1 VHTFSRT
8 RLVVFALLIL
18 AITLITLDYRSGGN
32 SPLRGVG
39 SDVFGPFETGA
50 GYVTRPVASA
60 FDAVTGDDSGK
71 ITALQQ
77 QNDELR
83 AELAQAQTNAGDV
96 PQLKSLD
103 QLADRDGYHV
113 LAASVVG
120 AGGSY
125 SDTVTLDAGT
135 QDGVAVNDTVLN
147 GAGLIGTVT
156 AVGPQSS
163 TVLMASDADSVV
175 GVRLEGP
182 GADGAI
188 GAVSGTGSSMVAAGS
203 LRLRLFDASATLS
216 PGEELVTFGS
226 VNDSPYV
233 PGVPVGVVTTVTSGP
248 GALTQTANVRPFVDF
263 SSVGVVGIVVRAGKA
278 G

>member
-1 VHTFSRT
+1 MHAFSRT
-8 RLVVFALLIL
+8 RFVVFALLIL

-39 SDVFGPFETGA
+39 ADVFGPIEKGTGF
-50 GYVTRPVASA
+50 VTHPVASA

-83 AELAQAQTNAGDV
+83 AQLAQAQTAEQQI

-103 QLADRDGYHV
+103 QLASRDGYHV
-113 LAASVVG
+113 VAASVVG

-125 SDTVTLDAGT
+125 SDTVTLDAGSR
-135 QDGVAVNDTVLN
+135 DGLAVNDTVLN
-147 GAGLIGTVT
+147 GAGLLGTVT
-156 AVGPQSS
+156 AVGSESS
-163 TVLMASDADSVV
+163 TVLLATDADSVV
-175 GVRLEGP
+175 GVRLEGK
-182 GADGAI
+182 GQGAI
-188 GAVSGTGSSMVAAGS
+188 GAITGTGSTMASS
-203 LRLRLFDASATLS
+203 STLRLRLFDATATLR

-233 PGVPVGVVTTVTSGP
+233 PGVPVGTVTSVTSGP
-248 GALTQTANVRPFVDF
+248 GALTQTALVQPFADF
-263 SSVGVVGIVVRAGKA
+263 SSLGVVGVVVRPGK

>member
-1 VHTFSRT
+1 MHAFSRT
-8 RLVVFALLIL
+8 RFVVFALLIL

-32 SPLRGVG
+32 SPLRAVG
-39 SDVFGPFETGA
+39 SDVFGPFEKGA

-83 AELAQAQTNAGDV
+83 AQLAQAQTAEGQI

-103 QLADRDGYHV
+103 QLASRGGYHV
-113 LAASVVG
+113 VAASVIG

-125 SDTVTLDAGT
+125 SDTVTLDAGSR
-135 QDGVAVNDTVLN
+135 DGVAVNDTVLN
-147 GAGLIGTVT
+147 GAGLLGTVT
-156 AVGPQSS
+156 AVGSESS
-163 TVLMASDADSVV
+163 TVLLATDADSVV
-175 GVRLEGP
+175 GVRLD
-182 GADGAI
+182 GAGGGAI
-188 GAVSGTGSSMVAAGS
+188 GAITGTGSTMASS
-203 LRLRLFDASATLS
+203 STLRLRLFDATATLQ

-233 PGVPVGVVTTVTSGP
+233 PGVPVGTVTSVTSGP
-248 GALTQTANVRPFVDF
+248 GSLTQTALVQPFADF
-263 SSVGVVGIVVRAGKA
+263 SSLGVVGVVVRPGK